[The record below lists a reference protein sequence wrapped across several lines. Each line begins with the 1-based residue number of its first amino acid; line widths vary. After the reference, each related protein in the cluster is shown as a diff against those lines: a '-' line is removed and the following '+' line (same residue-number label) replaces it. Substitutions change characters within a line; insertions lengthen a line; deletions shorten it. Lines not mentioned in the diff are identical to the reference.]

1 MFQRHFKILTINLTL
16 EIPKKSSAKKVDCRT
31 FLFFLICTSFFS
43 TTATAQSYAHA
54 SVWSRLFLSKQV
66 GKFLFSGDV
75 AYRRQNDYH
84 ISKYGILE
92 KPLLDAQRLTV
103 AYRPKNWQFS
113 LAVSRWHS
121 YQILGKEAD
130 FEKKPTVELRFTPG
144 IEYFH
149 KINKGLF
156 QWRTQY
162 EYRTYIDRKAGRFRQ
177 RFQYRQPISA
187 KNDLVF
193 MQEFLFGVP
202 PNSSKKFEQNQTGV
216 TFNHAFT
223 EHLEGE
229 IGYRYIYRKRR
240 GTTEIDN
247 ENALVVGLMLRL

>member
-1 MFQRHFKILTINLTL
+1 MEIL
-16 EIPKKSSAKKVDCRT
+16 KKSSAKKVDFCT
-31 FLFFLICTSFFS
+31 ILFFLICISVFS
-43 TTATAQSYAHA
+43 TTATAHSYAHS
-54 SVWSRLFLSKQV
+54 SVWSRLYLSKQV

-84 ISKYGILE
+84 ISKYDILE
-92 KPLLDAQRLTV
+92 KPLLDAQRLSV
-103 AYRPKNWQFS
+103 GYRPKNWQFS

-130 FEKKPTVELRFTPG
+130 FEKKPTVELRIAPG

-162 EYRTYIDRKAGRFRQ
+162 EYRSFIDRKVGRLRQ
-177 RFQYRQPISA
+177 RFQYRQPISD

-193 MQEFLFGVP
+193 TQEFLFGVL

-216 TFNHAFT
+216 TFNHSFT
-223 EHLEGE
+223 KHLEGE

-240 GTTEIDN
+240 GTSEMDN
-247 ENALVVGLMLRL
+247 ENALMLGLMLRL